1 MKATRVSPRAKTLN
15 DLLNRARRRAVI
27 LETARGERFVLAS
40 IEGWEGYALGKDE
53 DITKNKQLLKQLE
66 ARRSG
71 RKPIPLAQIKAELG
85 LE

>member
-40 IEGWEGYALGKDE
+40 IEDWEGYALPKDG
-53 DITKNKQLLKQLE
+53 DITKNRRLMKQLE
-66 ARRSG
+66 TRRSG
-71 RKPIPLAQIKAELG
+71 GKPIPLGQLKQELG
-85 LE
+85 LA